1 MNKIKLNAYAVRMKH
16 GDEHAFAVIYESTK
30 KGVFSYIYSITGDY
44 AVAEELM
51 QDTYVKVKQNIS
63 SFQEGNFSAWI
74 IQIARNLAY
83 NHVKRASREIYTDDY
98 APFERGGGYRI
109 DEENS
114 PVLTAVKAVL
124 REEEAQIVILHVVGG
139 YKHREIAELV
149 KKPIGTVT
157 WTYKN
162 AIAKLKAYLE
172 AEAQR

>member
-1 MNKIKLNAYAVRMKH
+1 M
-16 GDEHAFAVIYESTK
+16 
-30 KGVFSYIYSITGDY
+30 
-44 AVAEELM
+44 
-51 QDTYVKVKQNIS
+51 
-63 SFQEGNFSAWI
+63 
-74 IQIARNLAY
+74 
-83 NHVKRASREIYTDDY
+83 
-98 APFERGGGYRI
+98 
-109 DEENS
+109 
-114 PVLTAVKAVL
+114 KAVL